1 MKNKI
6 YVITHKDFKYNIL
19 DIYQP
24 IFVGNKKP
32 AENIKYISDSSG
44 VNIAN
49 KNENYCELTAIYWI
63 WKNIHDC
70 DNVGIVHYRRYF
82 VYGFCSKLVDD
93 KYIEKNLVKKHYD
106 IILPYKFKTK
116 HSVYKHFI
124 DSPSGK
130 DKDLINLRKIIAKK
144 YPEYIES
151 YDYVMSSRKASYCN
165 MMISSKKIYNDYC
178 TWLFDI
184 LFDLEEITDLT
195 GYTQQQKRIYGFLSE
210 FLLNVYVRKNNL
222 RVKYCSM
229 YFIDN
234 SKIKNFFKKVKFSFR
249 SLFLR

>member
-178 TWLFDI
+178 TWLSDI
-184 LFDLEEITDLT
+184 LFDLEEITDIT